1 MTSSPSNVI
10 STTWSELALDSRILE
25 AVKRLHW
32 ETPTPVQSACIPLA
46 LKGRDLA
53 VQSRTGSGKTAA
65 FLIPILQR
73 IITEN
78 EQMCNR
84 RAGRNP
90 AALILLPSVE
100 LCEQT
105 VEVASAL
112 SKYVKPRIVVDNLTS
127 RGAITKARL
136 ASAPI
141 LIATAAL
148 LGKQCRNGT
157 LTAEEFKSLRCV
169 VIDEV
174 DLMMSIAESSVRAVQ
189 SILPPSIQ
197 TILCSATLTDAVAHI
212 KGQLLHN
219 PVTIT
224 LNTGDDDDDDNDDN
238 NNGKNGSITTPG
250 ENLVV
255 EARKI
260 VRGGTAD
267 EKLQHYYLVA
277 TDECHH
283 HTLLYSLYRLGHIK
297 GKTLIFLSTEDAM
310 YKLHSFLVQLGVDAL
325 VYDSNLPLN
334 VRMDALHRFQIGSA
348 NTLVCT
354 DGTLESIDRLQET
367 SIGEGEVTTSTLNKK
382 GKNTVSSDHIALQRG
397 IDFSDVRNVILF
409 DGITV
414 PSTTAFS
421 RYTHRVGRAGRAG
434 KSGMAITLFSL
445 QQAKKVTRPLREYLA
460 KTQDPLQPFK
470 QLQRRES
477 AMLQYR
483 VDNILASITRSST
496 RRQRIAAVAT
506 ELTRSA
512 YLNSHMSQKDGDAL
526 HRILSRSRKEVKCD
540 SALLDVPHYMHI
552 EKADSADHYRKR
564 VSAKARSASA
574 TSRRSTKK
582 TRDPLSS
589 VASAVKMS
597 ATKKRRL

>member
-1 MTSSPSNVI
+1 MTGSPSNVI
-10 STTWSELALDSRILE
+10 CTTWSELALDSRILE

-105 VEVASAL
+105 AEFASAL
-112 SKYVKPRIVVDNLTS
+112 SNYVKPRVVVDNLTS

-224 LNTGDDDDDDNDDN
+224 LNTGNDDDDDND
-238 NNGKNGSITTPG
+238 NNGKNGGITAPG

-260 VRGGTAD
+260 VRGGAAE
-267 EKLQHYYLVA
+267 EKLEHYYLVA

-310 YKLHSFLVQLGVDAL
+310 YKLHSFLIQLGVDAL

-334 VRMDALHRFQIGSA
+334 VRMDALHRFQIGSV

-354 DGTLESIDRLQET
+354 DGTLESIDRLQEA
-367 SIGEGEVTTSTLNKK
+367 SMGVRDDTTATTMNKK
-382 GKNTVSSDHIALQRG
+382 GKNTVSSDNIALQRG
-397 IDFSDVRNVILF
+397 IDFSGVRNVILF
-409 DGITV
+409 DGIAV

-434 KSGMAITLFSL
+434 KSGMAITLLSL
-445 QQAKKVTRPLREYLA
+445 QQAQKVTRPLREYLA
-460 KTQDPLQPFK
+460 NKQDSFQPFK
-470 QLQRRES
+470 QLQRKEA

-483 VDNILASITRSST
+483 VDNVLASITRSST

-526 HRILSRSRKEVKCD
+526 QRILSRSRKEAKCD

-564 VSAKARSASA
+564 VSAKARSASSN
-574 TSRRSTKK
+574 SRRGNKK